1 MFDVAAVAAVASA
14 SAIFLVWGGQDDGAT
29 TSRVLALMDDAAVAR
44 DFDYYSLKAAGV
56 DLPALEGALSTS
68 LKERTGVSADGR
80 GGRCVTEAEQ
90 EVLAGLRTAG
100 DAADAETWRADREA
114 AVAAIQRWRLLRE
127 SVLSGDHAEPPYVDV
142 AKRVADIGPIKEP
155 RKRALMERA
164 AIDQFM
170 RSSWVEPGDEW
181 LGALSPGARMRVNR
195 TIGGEGCRLDQDNAA
210 WIEREVAQHGWYVR
224 SVHGDDG
231 DTAAWLIVQHADRN
245 PGFQQR
251 MLEVLGPLVAAGE
264 TQASN
269 YAYLFDRVAVNSGR
283 PQRYA
288 TQGRCTARDV
298 WTPLPLEA
306 EDQVARH
313 RGQAGLQSYDAYR
326 ADMNRRCA
334 HFGG

>member
-1 MFDVAAVAAVASA
+1 MFDIAAVASTLLFA
-14 SAIFLVWGGQDDGAT
+14 WGGQDDVAT
-29 TSRVLALMDDAAVAR
+29 TSRVLALMNDAAVAR
-44 DFDYYSLKAAGV
+44 EFDYYSLKASGT
-56 DLPALEGALSTS
+56 DLPALENAVSAN

-100 DAADAETWRADREA
+100 EAADAETWRADREA
-114 AVAAIQRWRLLRE
+114 AAAAIRRWRLLRE

-142 AKRVADIGPIKEP
+142 AERVAAIGPIKEP
-155 RKRALMERA
+155 RKRALMERV

-170 RSSWVEPGDEW
+170 RSSWVELGDEW

-210 WIEREVAQHGWYVR
+210 WIDNEISQHGWYVR
-224 SVHGDDG
+224 SAHGDDG

-245 PGFQQR
+245 PSFQQR
-251 MLEVLGPLVAAGE
+251 MLEVLEPLVAAGE
-264 TQASN
+264 SQASN
-269 YAYLFDRVAVNSGR
+269 YAYLFDRVAVNTGQ

-288 TQGRCTARDV
+288 TQGRCTARNV

-306 EDQVARH
+306 EDRVDMH
-313 RGQAGLQSYDAYR
+313 RVQAGLQPYDVYR
-326 ADMNRRCA
+326 AEMNQRCA
-334 HFGG
+334 DFGS